1 MTWPASLYTG
11 SYQVYHTAGF
21 LHRSREGV
29 CQEADDD
36 TQTELLIETSKLLAE
51 IKTAL
56 ARLLEVTEK
65 AAAAEGGKVQ
75 ALVYHSQVVPAME
88 ALRHLWTSWK

>member
-1 MTWPASLYTG
+1 MRTIPKPLTLSQDMYDMASKSIIPAVIKYTTQLA
-11 SYQVYHTAGF
+11 SSIAAVK
-21 LHRSREGV
+21 GV
-29 CQEADDD
+29 CQEADVS

-65 AAAAEGGKVQ
+65 GC
-75 ALVYHSQVVPAME
+75 
-88 ALRHLWTSWK
+88 RR